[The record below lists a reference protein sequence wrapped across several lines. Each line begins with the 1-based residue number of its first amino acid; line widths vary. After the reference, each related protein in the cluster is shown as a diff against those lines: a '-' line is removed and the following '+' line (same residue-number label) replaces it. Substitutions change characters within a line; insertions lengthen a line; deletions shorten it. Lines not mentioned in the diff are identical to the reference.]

1 MTIRFSILAIAGI
14 LAGFNVAG
22 SPVRADGLQLAAL
35 SERDSKVA
43 TRHSAMAPDPL
54 VRRAQ
59 ELLTR
64 LGRYVGPVDGLFS
77 QELAEAIAA
86 VTNRTSSLP
95 GSIEPEILLTQ
106 EIVDRI
112 SLMVDVDRMQDRL
125 RDAGER
131 QREQAR
137 RALDGSEEARDL
149 LERAIY
155 VPIGPDRNP
164 DACFSDPGARCLL
177 TEALASAEAVLDRK
191 QRDWAFSEILVAQAR
206 AGYLGNAL
214 ATVGKLGDPRAV
226 LVALRRIAG
235 VQAGRGDLDIAVDI
249 ARRIPGD
256 EQRIQALLDVAVA
269 ANATGNAE
277 LSGQLAGEAMRIAR
291 PETDGTGDLLLRAIG
306 LWAALGDSARSDELL
321 ARYVERLPAGG
332 DRRETAILALVERLA
347 DSGRPDEAEL
357 WLGRRQDKAGSAV
370 SARLAVAL
378 AHART
383 GRGDRSLAA
392 LAGITQPR
400 YKAVGLAR
408 VATVMA
414 ADLPSA
420 RAVAEVAELAASRIE
435 LSYAR
440 SYAYARLVD
449 SWIALDD
456 LGRAGK
462 ALDRIDDDRLR
473 VLAAWRIV
481 AAGEAR
487 TEVRTGLVA
496 IAERSLAAIADSLAR
511 VWLLCGLE
519 SEFPGI
525 RRHHGG
531 GPGFAAEAVD
541 IARTIGDP
549 WFRSRAWARISRV
562 YAGDSV
568 GESEPSR

>member
-1 MTIRFSILAIAGI
+1 MRFPILAIAGI
-14 LAGFNVAG
+14 LAGFNVTG
-22 SPVRADGLQLAAL
+22 SPVRADGWQLAAL

-43 TRHSAMAPDPL
+43 TRRSVVAPDRL

-64 LGRYVGPVDGLFS
+64 LGRYPGPVDGLFS

-86 VTNRTSSLP
+86 VTNQTPSLP
-95 GSIEPEILLTQ
+95 GSIEPDILLTQ

-112 SLMVDVDRMQDRL
+112 SLMVDVDRMQGRL

-149 LERAIY
+149 LERAVY

-177 TEALASAEAVLDRK
+177 TEALASAETVLDRK

-214 ATVGKLGDPRAV
+214 ATVGRLGDPRAV

-235 VQAGRGDLDIAVDI
+235 AQAGRGDLDTAADI
-249 ARRIPGD
+249 ARRIPGAD
-256 EQRIQALLDVAVA
+256 QQVQALLDVAVA
-269 ANATGNAE
+269 AHATGYAE
-277 LSGQLAGEAMRIAR
+277 LSGQLAAEAMRFAQPR
-291 PETDGTGDLLLRAIG
+291 TDSAGDLLLRTIG

-321 ARYVERLPAGG
+321 ARYVERLPVDG

-347 DSGRPDEAEL
+347 DSGRTDEAEL
-357 WLGRRQDKAGSAV
+357 WLGRRMDKAGNAV
-370 SARLAVAL
+370 SARIAIAL

-383 GRGDRSLAA
+383 GWGDRALAA

-400 YKAVGLAR
+400 YKVVGLAR
-408 VATVMA
+408 VATVMTV
-414 ADLPSA
+414 DMPSA
-420 RAVAEVAELAASRIE
+420 TAIAEVAELAALRIE

-449 SWIALDD
+449 SWIALGDPD
-456 LGRAGK
+456 RAGK

-473 VLAAWRIV
+473 ALAAWRIV
-481 AAGEAR
+481 AAGEPR
-487 TEVRTGLVA
+487 TEVRTELVA
-496 IAERSLAAIADSLAR
+496 VAERSLAGISDSLAR
-511 VWLLCGLE
+511 VWLLCALE
-519 SEFPGI
+519 AEFPGI
-525 RRHHGG
+525 RRQYGDR
-531 GPGFAAEAVD
+531 PGFAAEAVD

-568 GESEPSR
+568 EDAEPSR